1 MSSLTEKVREMEK
14 EQNTDTTTLL
24 VDDCHGMYIPRVF
37 AMRYRMFPEAWN
49 ITQEQMDVL
58 LRGPQY
64 NVNNEDDGNVY
75 WDTWD
80 TVLDRAEFTDSMGR
94 VWHLW
99 QDGALWAYC
108 DDGEQFV

>member
-24 VDDCHGMYIPRVF
+24 VDDCHGIYVPQVW

-49 ITQEQMDVL
+49 VTREQLDVL
-58 LRGPQY
+58 LRGP
-64 NVNNEDDGNVY
+64 DDDVY
-75 WDTWD
+75 WETWD
-80 TVLDRAEFTDSMGR
+80 EVLNTAEFTDSQGR